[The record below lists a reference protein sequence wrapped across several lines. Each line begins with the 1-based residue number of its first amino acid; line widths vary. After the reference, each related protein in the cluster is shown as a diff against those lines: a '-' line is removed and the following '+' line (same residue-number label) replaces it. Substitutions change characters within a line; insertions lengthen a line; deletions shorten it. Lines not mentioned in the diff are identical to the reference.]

1 MEIKKVPLCV
11 DCDNTL
17 IATDLLFEAC
27 FLLLKQHPIQLF
39 FLPFWLL
46 KGKAYLKQRLAE
58 FIAFEWDSL
67 PYRPETLDLIE
78 KARQENRKIVL
89 ATASPAI
96 WAQGIADHLKCFTE
110 IFATEKN
117 INLSRHHKAAL
128 LAEKFGDQGFDY
140 VGDSKDDIAVWKK
153 SNIATIVNH
162 RKSLVDKISKKLG
175 RNLVH
180 IQPAKP
186 TLYAYAKAL
195 RVYQWL
201 KNALIFVPLLAAHTF
216 TDVDLLSKAIYAF
229 FAFSC
234 CASSVYIL
242 NDLLD
247 LASDRKHK
255 KKSKRPFAAG
265 TIPILHGAIL
275 IPLLLAISLFI
286 SISYLPRLF
295 TFTLALYYLM
305 TIAYSGKLKQQV
317 IVDIILLAALYTI
330 RILAGSAA
338 TNIEPSFWLL
348 VFSLFTFLSLAL
360 VKRYS
365 EMILVVEQNKSM
377 ASGRGYYT
385 QDLIVLMCLG
395 VSSAMCSVMV
405 FALYINSQ
413 ETSLMYPSKYWLW
426 GVVPFILYWNCRL
439 WMKTHRKEIPD
450 DPVLFAVYDWQT
462 LVILSAVL
470 NLFVLAAKDSYF
482 NLLIG

>member
-1 MEIKKVPLCV
+1 MKTASIPLCV

-27 FLLLKQHPIQLF
+27 FLLLKQDPVKLF

-46 KGKAYLKQRLAE
+46 KGKAYLKKRLSE
-58 FIAFEWDSL
+58 FVTFEWDSL
-67 PYRPETLDLIE
+67 PYRPETLELIE

-89 ATASPAI
+89 ATASPTI

-140 VGDSKDDIAVWKK
+140 VGDSKDDIAVWRK
-153 SNIATIVNH
+153 SNVATIVNH
-162 RKSLVDKISKKLG
+162 RKSLVDKISTILG

-180 IQPAKP
+180 IQSEKP
-186 TLYAYAKAL
+186 TFLSYVKAL

-201 KNALIFVPLLAAHTF
+201 KNALIFVPLLAAHEF
-216 TDVDLLSKAIYAF
+216 GNFSLLGKAIYAF
-229 FAFSC
+229 IAFSC

-275 IPLLLAISLFI
+275 IPVLLAISLFI
-286 SISYLPRLF
+286 SISYLPPLF
-295 TFTLALYYLM
+295 TFTIVLYYLM

-330 RILAGSAA
+330 RVLAGSAA

-348 VFSLFTFLSLAL
+348 LFSLFTFLSLAL

-365 EMILVVEQNKSM
+365 EMSMVIEQNQSM

-385 QDLIVLMCLG
+385 QDLIVLISLG
-395 VSSAMCSVMV
+395 ASSAMCSVMV
-405 FALYINSQ
+405 FALYINSP

-462 LVILSAVL
+462 LVILSAVF
-470 NLFVLAAKDSYF
+470 NLFVLAARESYF

>member
-1 MEIKKVPLCV
+1 MKTTTIPLCV

-27 FLLLKQHPIQLF
+27 FLLLKQHPVKLF
-39 FLPFWLL
+39 FLPFWLI

-58 FIAFEWDSL
+58 FVTFEWDSL
-67 PYRPETLDLIE
+67 PYRPETLELIE

-96 WAQGIADHLKCFTE
+96 WAQGIAEQLKCFTE
-110 IFATEKN
+110 VFATEKN

-128 LAEKFGDQGFDY
+128 LVEKFGDQGFDY
-140 VGDSKDDIAVWKK
+140 IGDSKDDIAVWEK
-153 SNIATIVNH
+153 SNVATIVNH
-162 RKSLVDKISKKLG
+162 RKSLVDKISTILG

-186 TLYAYAKAL
+186 NFLSYVKAL

-201 KNALIFVPLLAAHTF
+201 KNALIFVPLLAGHEF
-216 TDVDLLSKAIYAF
+216 GNLILISKAIYAF
-229 FAFSC
+229 IAFSC

-255 KKSKRPFAAG
+255 KKCKRPFAAG
-265 TIPILHGAIL
+265 IIPILHGAIL

-286 SISYLPRLF
+286 TISYLPRLF
-295 TFTLALYYLM
+295 TFTLVLYYIM
-305 TIAYSGKLKQQV
+305 TVAYSGKLKQQV
-317 IVDIILLAALYTI
+317 IVDVILLAALYTI

-348 VFSLFTFLSLAL
+348 IFSLFTFLSLAL

-365 EMILVVEQNKSM
+365 EMSLALENNKPM

-385 QDLIVLMCLG
+385 LDLIVLMSLG

-470 NLFVLAAKDSYF
+470 NLFVLASKDSYF
-482 NLLIG
+482 NLLF